1 MSEETEGQRIE
12 MCLEVVRL
20 ISGDANL
27 RIGFPGLS
35 GQRSSPLYHVG
46 STGACAHL
54 EKRH

>member
-1 MSEETEGQRIE
+1 MSEETKGQRIE